1 MEQKGHQFI
10 GCGVAS
16 CDFNSQKKCTLDSIV
31 VNPSSNCHTGKAC
44 DETMCASYRCK
55 NSK

>member
-10 GCGVAS
+10 GCGVSS
-16 CDFNSQKKCTLDSIV
+16 CDFNSQKKCTLDSIT
-31 VNPSSNCHTGKAC
+31 VNPAGNCHTGKAC

-55 NSK
+55 NNG